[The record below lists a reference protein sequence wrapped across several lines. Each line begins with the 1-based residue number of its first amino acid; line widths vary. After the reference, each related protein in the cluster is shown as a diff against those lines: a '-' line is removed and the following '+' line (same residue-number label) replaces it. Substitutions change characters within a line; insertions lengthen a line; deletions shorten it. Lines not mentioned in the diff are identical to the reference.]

1 MPRPYPVNLLRQIA
15 IENAR
20 TELVLYIEADI
31 QVQNG
36 AHDKVKA
43 IDISSYPSNAVFVLP
58 LYMSKGVPTSIDT
71 WRDFKPIAY
80 GSHQGLDFSAW
91 QKETSHILTYKG
103 NKASPGMKSHVSNQE
118 PYFVAHKS
126 KLPTY
131 NVLYWSVR
139 GDKISQ
145 INDMHAFNFYVLPG
159 CFLVNTP
166 SDGLGSALLTKQHT
180 PALIRTMQFSFR
192 NLPNGQLML

>member
-15 IENAR
+15 VENAR

-36 AHDKVKA
+36 AHDKVTA

-58 LYMSKGVPTSIDT
+58 LYEARGVPTSIDT
-71 WRDFKPIAY
+71 WRDFKPIKYA
-80 GSHQGLDFSAW
+80 SHSGLAFGAW
-91 QKETSHILTYKG
+91 QEETSHILTYKG
-103 NKASPGMKSHVSNQE
+103 ARASPGMRSHITQQE

-131 NVLYWSVR
+131 NVLFWSVR
-139 GDKISQ
+139 GDKVSQ
-145 INDMHAFNFYVLPG
+145 INDMSGFNFYVLPG

-166 SDGLGSALLTKQHT
+166 SDGLGAPWLTKKAK
-180 PALIRTMQFSFR
+180 PALTGVMQVSFR